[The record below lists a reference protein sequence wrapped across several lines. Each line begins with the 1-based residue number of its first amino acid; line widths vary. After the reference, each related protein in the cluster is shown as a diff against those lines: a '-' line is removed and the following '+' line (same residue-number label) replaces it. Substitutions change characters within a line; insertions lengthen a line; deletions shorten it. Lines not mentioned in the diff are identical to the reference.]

1 MTTSVPAAP
10 IQSPAAGLP
19 SRVLAHQL
27 LTLIVRQGQ
36 SFNDALVELPQMNPL
51 PERDRAFVRL
61 LVLLT
66 LRRMGQIDAALAQH
80 ITMKNTPPAVVD
92 ILRLTAAQLWW
103 LKTPAHAAVDSA
115 VNLAEKRGQVKL
127 KGLVNAVSRKLS
139 AQPVPADNPAQIL
152 PQWLLQSWTQAYG
165 ADTVAN
171 MVRAQMMEPAL
182 DITVKSDAAEWAE
195 KLQATVLPTGS
206 LRREAGRVDA
216 MAGYDEGAWW
226 VQDAAAVL
234 PTKLLIAMLGATGQD
249 VRGKT
254 IVDIGAAPGG
264 KTAQLA
270 AAGAKVI
277 AVERNPDR
285 AKLLRENLARLKLE
299 AEIVVADATQWKPS
313 QPVDA
318 VLLDAPCSATGTL
331 RRHPEIAW
339 LKSRLDVLQQAKLQ
353 AALLRHVAGWLPAGG
368 LLLYA
373 VCSLQP
379 EEGEQQ
385 ITGLLAQ
392 NRGLSRVAV
401 TPALLDG
408 QTGWITPAGDL
419 RTLPHQL
426 KGGMDGFYAAAL
438 RKKA

>member
-1 MTTSVPAAP
+1 MTNSAPAAP

-51 PERDRAFVRL
+51 AERDRAFVRL

-80 ITMKNTPPAVVD
+80 INMKNTPPAVVD

-165 ADTVAN
+165 AETVAS

-182 DITVKSDAAEWAE
+182 DITVKSDAAGWAE

-216 MAGYDEGAWW
+216 MPGFDEGAWW

-234 PTKLLIAMLGATGQD
+234 PAKVLMHMLGD

-285 AKLLRENLARLKLE
+285 AKLLRENLNRLKLE

-313 QPVDA
+313 EPVDA

-353 AALLRHVAGWLPAGG
+353 AALLRHVAGWLPPSG

-385 ITGLLAQ
+385 VNGFLAQ
-392 NRGLSRVAV
+392 NRGLSRVPV